1 MIPIISPDTST
12 DPGSLH
18 PDSDGNAAI
27 YRKIQADCAAFL
39 APQTRGQLGMAIASI
54 AHLYSIKDIQQMKQ
68 NFGDKIRNITPE
80 YRNRLEEKVAE
91 HLLGT
96 WQMIRLLKQQGTLAT
111 MTEPVLPL
119 AHDYWKMVMEQCAS
133 RDAGDDIRLRFLK
146 FLLAGFSMFVQKV
159 PAHAVGTPFPGG
171 DSVELLDGVYYCPV
185 REKAND
191 VDAAL
196 CPFCPALQTP
206 EIGYLKPPTN
216 PSKHRKQEFIRNL
229 HDFHNFNG

>member
-1 MIPIISPDTST
+1 MKPTISSDASAG
-12 DPGSLH
+12 PGSSH
-18 PDSDGNAAI
+18 PDREANAAI
-27 YRKIQADCAAFL
+27 YQKIKVNCDIFL
-39 APQTRGQLGMAIASI
+39 ATQTRGQLGMAIAKL
-54 AHLYSIKDIQQMKQ
+54 ALLYSPNDIQKMKR
-68 NFGDKIRNITPE
+68 NFGYKIQNLTPE

-96 WQMIRLLKQQGTLAT
+96 WQTIRLLYQQGTLAT
-111 MTEPVLPL
+111 MTEPVPTL
-119 AHDYWKMVMEQCAS
+119 AHDYWKRVAGHCAPA
-133 RDAGDDIRLRFLK
+133 DARDDIRLRFLK

-171 DSVELLDGVYYCPV
+171 DSVELIDGVYYCPV

-206 EIGYLKPPTN
+206 AIGYLKPPIN
-216 PSKHRKQEFIRNL
+216 PSEHRKQEFIRNL